1 MVAPTD
7 NWLAETVPNVVE
19 EPVGDCTELPPTPA
33 DRVDVSVCLPPFD
46 MAADSLLKFPPSLI
60 SRCFVRSDSGFTA
73 RSGIRGAVIL
83 GRGSALNCVA
93 TGFAFCHRLSLQARP
108 TAYGCQYHQMAGSQR
123 LYKQGQCPL
132 KSG

>member
-93 TGFAFCHRLSLQARP
+93 TGFA
-108 TAYGCQYHQMAGSQR
+108 
-123 LYKQGQCPL
+123 
-132 KSG
+132 

>member
-19 EPVGDCTELPPTPA
+19 EPVDDCTELPPTPA

-93 TGFAFCHRLSLQARP
+93 TGFAFCHRLSF
-108 TAYGCQYHQMAGSQR
+108 AGSSHGIR
-123 LYKQGQCPL
+123 LPIPPNGRL
-132 KSG
+132 SLIHI